1 MKKIGIIIFIPVLL
15 ILMGYVWY
23 VHFNYRFNAITEGK
37 VYKSGKIPPD
47 KIASFI
53 IKNKIKTVIDLR
65 HPELHD
71 ALNPGT
77 QEGIH
82 LERQA
87 IKKLT
92 NVRYINIASDQ
103 VPSKENLVKFF
114 DVMDKKDSYPVLIH
128 CFHGT
133 GRAILYSAI
142 YRIEYERMSVEE
154 ARQKA
159 RFIIAGSS
167 FDKGKRKGDFLINY
181 KPRKEGEYSTL
192 NTIVSMY

>member
-1 MKKIGIIIFIPVLL
+1 MKKTGIFLL
-15 ILMGYVWY
+15 IPLFLIGVNYIWY
-23 VHFNYRFNAITEGK
+23 VHFNYRFDAITEGK

-47 KIASFI
+47 KIADFI
-53 IKNKIKTVIDLR
+53 LENKIKTVIDLR

-71 ALNPGT
+71 RLNPGT
-77 QEGIH
+77 QLGID
-82 LERQA
+82 LERKA
-87 IKKLT
+87 VEKLT
-92 NVRYINIASDQ
+92 NVRYVNIPSDQ
-103 VPSKENLVKFF
+103 IPSKANLINFF
-114 DVMDKKDSYPVLIH
+114 EVMDNKASYPVLIH

-154 ARQKA
+154 ARKKS
-159 RFIIAGSS
+159 RFILSGSS

-181 KPRKEGEYSTL
+181 QPRKEGEYSTL